1 MYVKPRMYFQAAF
14 AVNPNVIAQ
23 CCLDSGNL
31 AFPIISSEFVKKLG
45 LQIKSTSK
53 KAKSVEGKIINIE
66 GETTP
71 LTFYSI
77 ENKRIIFQEKFYVIA
92 ELSCDINL
100 GYHFLDKHKIVLDF
114 ESKEMKINNNK
125 INLQEYVNII
135 PDIIQIIDQAEKC
148 DKVSCFKTIPGLNE
162 SSPGDN
168 LVELQDLHTTAAL
181 HEQVNFLP
189 FTVTP
194 IRVTTN
200 IPIKQGTLIYFAP
213 CSISKKH
220 EIAGIEGILTS
231 TGTGIQ
237 TINVINNSAQPIR
250 LQKGKKM
257 GKITVVK
264 KQSMSGNKNKDD
276 LPLTTFQKVKFLKE
290 KFKFEEN
297 EILKANSDL
306 RKRFLQVLL
315 KNFSCFSLT
324 PEDIGMS
331 NLLRYD
337 IELQPNTQPF
347 RVKPIRLNPAQEAAL
362 EIQVQKWLDQ
372 GVIEESYS
380 PWSSPIFCV
389 RKRAANPG
397 EVALRFVLDF
407 RKLNEVTIKCASPI
421 PNIQD
426 TLEKLGNCSYFST
439 LDMSSAY
446 HSIEMTEEAGK
457 CAAFCTKDRQYIFR
471 RLPFGLANAPSVF
484 CRLMT
489 RIYDLHPHLRMY
501 SCAYLDDVI
510 IYSKTVIDH
519 IQHIDSVLGA
529 LCQSGLK
536 LNLGKCS
543 LMRTEVKYLGH
554 IVRSS
559 GIWMDQKYLDKIRE
573 WPLPK
578 TGKEIQSFLGFCNY
592 YQSYFSNFAKVSQPL
607 NKLRNEK
614 LITWTDEQVNA
625 FNNIKT
631 MFSRALQK
639 SYPEWDGNEFIL
651 DTDFSQNAMGAVL
664 SQVQSGAEK
673 MLNCASRVCS
683 KHERNYIAFKGE
695 IAALVYGLR
704 KFEHMLRYKPFLV
717 RTDNTCLTSYQT
729 WQKGAPSGITI
740 RWILYIQSFTFRI
753 QHRSGKLHKNADI
766 ITRTNEL
773 RPDTVVSST
782 FFEQKSKCS
791 IIDPIYWLDKKVDS
805 NSLNFSGSEAKRILL
820 ENGGKIRS
828 QHFARHTAGDVILKL
843 AVDFVVKN
851 LKPTNAEMKQLP
863 SRARVILQY
872 FDHLEMV
879 RGILYFMQPINN
891 GNHIIK
897 RIIPPL
903 TLYNQIFDYA
913 HCHQLS
919 GHKGMSETLIKIRK
933 HFFMPFAKQF
943 IGWRIKNCVSCFAR
957 IKPRHKH
964 TITHSASAGQPM
976 DLIFVD
982 HIGPLNPGTTFNNR
996 ICNFILI
1003 VVDAYTR
1010 FVWAFPV
1017 VNVKAS
1023 TTISCI
1029 MENIVP
1035 SHGLF
1040 KEIRS
1045 DRGAAFTSNLYKET
1059 MDALGVNIVMI
1070 PPRNPQSNPSER
1082 YNQGLYNYI
1091 KTDKTFTTNN
1101 WGGKLRWAT
1110 FCANTSFN
1118 SRIGSTA
1125 FFKMYNR
1132 EPLLP
1137 LNLFCPTSD
1146 EITKP
1151 PLFTN
1156 LISKIENGWK
1166 MLQHNTDKYLQLKN
1180 LHREDMHL
1188 PLYSVVYVYFDV
1200 VKSGVSKKITSQFL
1214 GPFMITYK
1222 YSSAL
1227 YRVKPL
1233 DGCPI
1238 RSKDELTV
1246 ARDKLIM
1253 LETSFSL
1260 NKDEL
1265 YKLDLKPSQLVAADN
1280 LININPTI
1288 MKDGKNNN
1296 FLSFQDLSGEEEF
1309 SRVLED
1315 ICEQS
1320 LSGLSKLPDTRRFSG
1335 VSGDNKIVSTK
1346 TFSGH
1351 DELQSNVFEGGE
1363 DHAGLSDNVNDSGL
1377 NENNDD
1383 NHNDDDHNN
1392 ASPSG
1397 PDVELEGQIS
1407 EDGRDS
1413 VFDKTLE
1420 NSENESNVLG
1430 SSENEV
1436 TRGRG
1441 RPVGTRN
1448 YANIHVPPLTVR
1460 TRQRTKISTRDKL
1473 ASLSKTLTGTRK

>member
-1 MYVKPRMYFQAAF
+1 M
-14 AVNPNVIAQ
+14 
-23 CCLDSGNL
+23 
-31 AFPIISSEFVKKLG
+31 
-45 LQIKSTSK
+45 
-53 KAKSVEGKIINIE
+53 
-66 GETTP
+66 
-71 LTFYSI
+71 
-77 ENKRIIFQEKFYVIA
+77 
-92 ELSCDINL
+92 
-100 GYHFLDKHKIVLDF
+100 
-114 ESKEMKINNNK
+114 
-125 INLQEYVNII
+125 
-135 PDIIQIIDQAEKC
+135 
-148 DKVSCFKTIPGLNE
+148 
-162 SSPGDN
+162 
-168 LVELQDLHTTAAL
+168 
-181 HEQVNFLP
+181 
-189 FTVTP
+189 
-194 IRVTTN
+194 
-200 IPIKQGTLIYFAP
+200 
-213 CSISKKH
+213 
-220 EIAGIEGILTS
+220 
-231 TGTGIQ
+231 
-237 TINVINNSAQPIR
+237 
-250 LQKGKKM
+250 
-257 GKITVVK
+257 
-264 KQSMSGNKNKDD
+264 
-276 LPLTTFQKVKFLKE
+276 
-290 KFKFEEN
+290 
-297 EILKANSDL
+297 
-306 RKRFLQVLL
+306 

-324 PEDIGMS
+324 PDDIGATD
-331 NLLRYD
+331 LLRYD

-426 TLEKLGNCSYFST
+426 TLERLGNCSYFST

-446 HSIEMTEEAGK
+446 HSIAMTEEAGK

-489 RIYDLHPHLRMY
+489 RIYDLHPHLPMY

-529 LCQSGLK
+529 LCRSGLK
-536 LNLGKCS
+536 LNLGKCN

-554 IVRSS
+554 IIRSS
-559 GIWMDQKYLDKIRE
+559 GIWMDQKYLDKIKE

-614 LITWTDEQVNA
+614 IITWEKEQVKA

-631 MFSRALQK
+631 LFSQALQK
-639 SYPEWDGNEFIL
+639 SYPEWDGGKFIL
-651 DTDFSQNAMGAVL
+651 DTDFSQHAMGAVL
-664 SQVQSGAEK
+664 SQVQSGEEK

-683 KHERNYIAFKGE
+683 KHERNYVAFKGE
-695 IAALVYGLR
+695 IGALVYGLR

-717 RTDNTCLTSYQT
+717 RTDNTCLISYQS

-740 RWILYIQSFTFRI
+740 RWILYIQSFTFEI

-766 ITRTNEL
+766 ITRTTALPQES
-773 RPDTVVSST
+773 VVSST

-805 NSLNFSGSEAKRILL
+805 NSLNFSGSVAKGIVL
-820 ENGGKIRS
+820 ENSGRIRA
-828 QHFARHTAGDVILKL
+828 QHFARHTAGDDILKI
-843 AVDFVVKN
+843 AVDFVSKN
-851 LKPTNAEMKQLP
+851 LKPTGAEMKQLP
-863 SRARVILQY
+863 SRARLILQY
-872 FDHLEMV
+872 FDHLEMIN
-879 RGILYFMQPINN
+879 GILYFMQPINN
-891 GNHIIK
+891 GNHVIK

-903 TLYNQIFDYA
+903 SLYNQIFDYA

-919 GHKGMSETLIKIRK
+919 GHKGVSETLIKIRK
-933 HFFMPFAKQF
+933 HFFMPYSKQF
-943 IGWRIKNCVSCFAR
+943 ISWRIKNCVSCFAKF
-957 IKPRHKH
+957 KPRHKH

-1003 VVDAYTR
+1003 IVDAFTR

-1017 VNVKAS
+1017 IDVKAS
-1023 TTISCI
+1023 STIQCI

-1035 SHGLF
+1035 THGLF

-1091 KTDKTFTTNN
+1091 KTNEAFAKNN

-1118 SRIGSTA
+1118 SRIGSTP
-1125 FFKMYNR
+1125 FFKMFNR
-1132 EPLLP
+1132 DPLLP
-1137 LNLFCPTSD
+1137 INLFCPSSD
-1146 EITKP
+1146 TITKP
-1151 PLFTN
+1151 PSFTN
-1156 LISKIENGWK
+1156 LISKIEDGWK
-1166 MLQHNTDKYLQLKN
+1166 MLQYNTDKYLQLKN

-1188 PLYSVVYVYFDV
+1188 PLYAVVYCYFDL
-1200 VKSGVSKKITSQFL
+1200 VKSGISKKITSQFL

-1222 YSSAL
+1222 YSSSL

-1238 RSKDELTV
+1238 RSKDEITV
-1246 ARDKLIM
+1246 ARDKLIV
-1253 LETSFSL
+1253 LETSFKL
-1260 NKDEL
+1260 NFDEL
-1265 YKLDLKPSQLVAADN
+1265 YTLDLQPSGLIAADN
-1280 LININPTI
+1280 IIDINPAVI
-1288 MKDGKNNN
+1288 KDGKNNN
-1296 FLSFQDLSGEEEF
+1296 FLSFQDCGGEQDF

-1315 ICEQS
+1315 IRGHPLSENSGVDKLSNKEETSAHSGTKIVESAKS
-1320 LSGLSKLPDTRRFSG
+1320 LSENIENNDF
-1335 VSGDNKIVSTK
+1335 D
-1346 TFSGH
+1346 
-1351 DELQSNVFEGGE
+1351 GGE
-1363 DHAGLSDNVNDSGL
+1363 DYSGL
-1377 NENNDD
+1377 N
-1383 NHNDDDHNN
+1383 
-1392 ASPSG
+1392 SG
-1397 PDVELEGQIS
+1397 PNLDLDEQVSSGLNVENADHSGPNLDSDEQGS
-1407 EDGRDS
+1407 GVDRDS
-1413 VFDKTLE
+1413 VFDE
-1420 NSENESNVLG
+1420 QHSEDNRSANESDIVA
-1430 SSENEV
+1430 SSDNEV

-1441 RPVGTRN
+1441 RPIGTRN
-1448 YANIHVPPLTVR
+1448 YANLQVPPLTVR
-1460 TRQRTKISTRDKL
+1460 TRQRTKTNTKLSTRDKFV
-1473 ASLSKTLTGTRK
+1473 SLSKTLTGKK